1 MSGKGDTMIRKILPL
16 VGGCVLLV
24 WAGAALAGEADE
36 ATLEILG
43 STIQA
48 NRKALIAVNL
58 ELTDDEARAFW
69 PVYDRYEKGLAALR
83 ERLLAVI
90 GEYSDSFKTLTD
102 DQAND
107 LVQRYLAVD
116 RDRNE
121 LRRSFLEPFSE
132 VLPAKKVMRF
142 YQIEHKMDAV
152 LRYQLAATI
161 PVVEP

>member
-1 MSGKGDTMIRKILPL
+1 MVRRILAP
-16 VGGCVLLV
+16 VGACLLV
-24 WAGAALAGEADE
+24 LCAGGALAGEADE

-58 ELTDDEARAFW
+58 GLSNEESRGFW
-69 PVYDRYEKGLAALR
+69 PVYDRYEQGLAALR

-90 GEYSDSFKTLTD
+90 GEYTESFSTLTD
-102 DQAND
+102 EQAHD
-107 LVQRYLAVD
+107 LVERYLAVD

-132 VLPAKKVMRF
+132 VLPGKKVMRF
-142 YQIEHKMDAV
+142 YQMEHKMDAV
-152 LRYQLAATI
+152 LRYQLASTI

>member
-1 MSGKGDTMIRKILPL
+1 MTRKILARA
-16 VGGCVLLV
+16 GACVLVLC
-24 WAGAALAGEADE
+24 AGASLAGEADE

-58 ELTDDEARAFW
+58 GLTDDESRSFW
-69 PVYDRYEKGLAALR
+69 PIYDRYEKAFAAIR
-83 ERLLAVI
+83 ERLVAVI
-90 GEYSDSFKTLTD
+90 GEYRESFTTLTD
-102 DQAND
+102 DQAYD

-116 RDRNE
+116 NDRNE

-132 VLPAKKVMRF
+132 VLPGKKVMRF
-142 YQIEHKMDAV
+142 YQMENKMDAV
-152 LRYQLAATI
+152 LRYELAATI

>member
-1 MSGKGDTMIRKILPL
+1 MARYILAPVGVWVL
-16 VGGCVLLV
+16 VVC
-24 WAGAALAGEADE
+24 AGAALAGEADE

-58 ELTDDEARAFW
+58 VLTHEEAGGFW
-69 PVYDRYEKGLAALR
+69 PVYDRYEKEFAAVR
-83 ERLLAVI
+83 ERLVAVI
-90 GEYSDSFKTLTD
+90 GEYSESFTTLTD
-102 DQAND
+102 DQAHD

-116 RDRNE
+116 DDRNE

-132 VLPAKKVMRF
+132 VLPGKKVMRF
-142 YQIEHKMDAV
+142 YQMENKMDAV
-152 LRYQLAATI
+152 VRYQIAATI